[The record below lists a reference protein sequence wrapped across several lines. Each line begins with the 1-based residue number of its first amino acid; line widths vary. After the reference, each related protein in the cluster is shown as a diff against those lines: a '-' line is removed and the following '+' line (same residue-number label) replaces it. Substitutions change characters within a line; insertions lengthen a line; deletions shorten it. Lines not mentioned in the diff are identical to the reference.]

1 MGIENVIKKIHVEPI
16 NRKAEYEAAG
26 FLTREEVTA
35 AMDRMA
41 DQVRCNMEYFGTRFP
56 SSATRNQTY
65 GVIDNIEW
73 TDGFWTGLLWLCYE
87 YTGDDA
93 FKNLALKNVDSFLNR
108 VEKRIELDHHDLG
121 FLYSLSCV
129 AGYKLTGSAEG
140 RRAGLLAADKLM
152 ERFQEKGGFIQA
164 WGELGAR
171 DNYRLII
178 DCLLNIPLLHWA
190 FLETGNPVYRNAAVR
205 HYEAACNN
213 VIRDDASAY
222 HTFYFDPGT
231 GEPLKGVTRQG
242 YSDDSAWARG
252 QAWGIYGIPLNY
264 RYVKDDSAFNLFKG
278 MTNYFLN
285 RLPEDEVCYWDL
297 IFTDGSN
304 QSRDSSAAAIGVC
317 GIHEML
323 KYLPEV
329 ESDKNT
335 YRHAMHCILRSLIE
349 RYTAPEIKPGNP
361 VLLHGV
367 YSWHSGKGVDEGN
380 IWGDYYYMEALMRFY
395 KDWNLYW

>member
-16 NRKAEYEAAG
+16 NKKAEYEAAG

-35 AMDRMA
+35 AMDRVA

-140 RRAGLLAADKLM
+140 RKAGLLAADKLM

-297 IFTDGSN
+297 IFTDGSE

-335 YRHAMHCILRSLIE
+335 YRHAMHCILRSLME

>member
-35 AMDRMA
+35 AMDRVA

-140 RRAGLLAADKLM
+140 RKAGLLAADKLM

-190 FLETGNPVYRNAAVR
+190 FLETGHPVYRNAAVR

-335 YRHAMHCILRSLIE
+335 YRHAMHCILRSLME

>member
-65 GVIDNIEW
+65 EVIDNIEW

-140 RRAGLLAADKLM
+140 RKAGLLAADKLM

-222 HTFYFDPGT
+222 HTFYFDPET

-285 RLPEDEVCYWDL
+285 RLPEDEGCYWDL

-335 YRHAMHCILRSLIE
+335 YRHAMHCILRSLME

>member
-35 AMDRMA
+35 AMDRVA

-93 FKNLALKNVDSFLNR
+93 FKELALKNVGSFLNR

-129 AGYKLTGSAEG
+129 AGYKLTGSEEG
-140 RRAGLLAADKLM
+140 RKAGLLAADKLM

-190 FLETGNPVYRNAAVR
+190 SLETGNPVYRNAALR

-222 HTFYFDPGT
+222 HTFYFDPET

-335 YRHAMHCILRSLIE
+335 YRHAMHCILRSLME
-349 RYTAPEIKPGNP
+349 CYTAPEIKPGNP

-380 IWGDYYYMEALMRFY
+380 IWGDYYYMEALIRFY

>member
-16 NRKAEYEAAG
+16 NRKANYEAAR

-35 AMDRMA
+35 AMDRVV

-93 FKNLALKNVDSFLNR
+93 FKDLALKNVGSFLNR

-140 RRAGLLAADKLM
+140 RKAGLLAADKLM

-190 FLETGNPVYRNAAVR
+190 SLETGNPVYRNAAVR
-205 HYEAACNN
+205 HYEVACNN

-222 HTFYFDPGT
+222 HTFYFDPET

-264 RYVKDDSAFNLFKG
+264 RYVKDVSAFNLFKG

-297 IFTDGSN
+297 IFTDGSE

-329 ESDKNT
+329 ESDKDT
-335 YRHAMHCILRSLIE
+335 YRHAMHCILRTLME
-349 RYTAPEIKPGNP
+349 RYTAPEIKAGNP

-380 IWGDYYYMEALMRFY
+380 IWGDYYYMEALTRFY

>member
-35 AMDRMA
+35 AMDRVA

-65 GVIDNIEW
+65 EVIDNIEW

-140 RRAGLLAADKLM
+140 RKAGLLAADKLM

-190 FLETGNPVYRNAAVR
+190 FLETGNPVYRNAAMR

-222 HTFYFDPGT
+222 HTFYFDPET

-285 RLPEDEVCYWDL
+285 RLPEDEVCCWDL
-297 IFTDGSN
+297 IFTDGSK
-304 QSRDSSAAAIGVC
+304 QPRDSSAAAIGVC

-329 ESDKNT
+329 EPDKNT
-335 YRHAMHCILRSLIE
+335 YRHAMHCILRSLME

>member
-1 MGIENVIKKIHVEPI
+1 MGIENVIKKIHLEPI

-35 AMDRMA
+35 AMDRVA

-65 GVIDNIEW
+65 EVIDNIEW

-140 RRAGLLAADKLM
+140 RKAGLLAADKLM

-190 FLETGNPVYRNAAVR
+190 FLETGKPVYRNAAMR

-222 HTFYFDPGT
+222 HTFYFDPET

-335 YRHAMHCILRSLIE
+335 YRHAMHCILRSLME

>member
-35 AMDRMA
+35 AMDRVA

-93 FKNLALKNVDSFLNR
+93 FKELALKNVGSFLNR

-129 AGYKLTGSAEG
+129 AGYKLTGSAKG
-140 RRAGLLAADKLM
+140 RKAGLLAADKLM

-190 FLETGNPVYRNAAVR
+190 FLETGKPVYRNAAMR

-222 HTFYFDPGT
+222 HTFYFDPET

-264 RYVKDDSAFNLFKG
+264 RYVKDVSAFNLFKG

-297 IFTDGSN
+297 IFTDGSE

-329 ESDKNT
+329 ESDKDT
-335 YRHAMHCILRSLIE
+335 YRHAMHCILRTLME
-349 RYTAPEIKPGNP
+349 RYTAPEIKAGNP

-380 IWGDYYYMEALMRFY
+380 IWGDYYYMEALTRFY

>member
-140 RRAGLLAADKLM
+140 RKAGLLAADKLM

-264 RYVKDDSAFNLFKG
+264 RYVKDGSAFNLFKG

-335 YRHAMHCILRSLIE
+335 YRHAMHCILRSLME

>member
-35 AMDRMA
+35 AMDRGA

-264 RYVKDDSAFNLFKG
+264 RYVKDDSAFNLFQG

-335 YRHAMHCILRSLIE
+335 YRHAMHCILRSLME

>member
-16 NRKAEYEAAG
+16 NRKANYEVAR

-35 AMDRMA
+35 AMDRVV

-93 FKNLALKNVDSFLNR
+93 FKELALKNVGSFLNR

-140 RRAGLLAADKLM
+140 RKAGLLAADKLM

-190 FLETGNPVYRNAAVR
+190 SLETGNPVYRNAAVR

-222 HTFYFDPGT
+222 HTFYFDPET

-264 RYVKDDSAFNLFKG
+264 RYVKDVSAFNLFKG

-297 IFTDGSN
+297 IFTDGSE

-329 ESDKNT
+329 ESDKDT
-335 YRHAMHCILRSLIE
+335 YRHAMHCILRTLME
-349 RYTAPEIKPGNP
+349 RYTAPEIKAGNP

-380 IWGDYYYMEALMRFY
+380 IWGDYYYMEALTRFY